1 MRNAVTEQEQEQGQE
16 KVVIE
21 LNATDLAWLAE
32 TADGTRVKEFTLVR
46 DKDGKAALRTEL
58 QSGDKAVTGVKV
70 RTEPSLQK
78 PGAKRIPVLEVTLRP
93 EACQPIG
100 LKTDDGADA
109 VFWTDSA
116 IEKFLYPYYHAQRLW
131 DEDLSRLEQAFRRD
145 ERAVAILH
153 KAPSTSFSMGG
164 RAGEALAIG
173 RVLPGPSASATL
185 RWEPLEDYLRSR
197 PS

>member
-1 MRNAVTEQEQEQGQE
+1 MRNAVAEQEQGQGQE
-16 KVVIE
+16 EVLVQ

-32 TADGTRVKEFTLVR
+32 TADGTREKEFTLVR
-46 DKDGKAALRTEL
+46 DKEGKAALRTEL
-58 QSGDKAVTGVKV
+58 QSGDKPVTGVKV
-70 RTEPSLQK
+70 KTEPSLQK
-78 PGAKRIPVLEVTLRP
+78 PGTRRIPVLEVTLRP
-93 EACQPIG
+93 ENCQPIAVE
-100 LKTDDGADA
+100 TDDGADA

-131 DEDLSRLEQAFRRD
+131 DEDLSRLREAFRRD

-164 RAGEALAIG
+164 RAGETLAIG
-173 RVLPGPSASATL
+173 RVMPGPEASATL
-185 RWEPLEDYLRSR
+185 RWDSLDDYLRSR